1 MAAPTLPSDDE
12 LAGLVPQ
19 PGSLTWRKAGDLRI
33 ISAAGYALLMQVAH
47 PTVGAG
53 VAEHSDFASDPWGR
67 LLRTLDYVNGTI
79 YGGPAL
85 AGEIGARVRN
95 LHKSIK
101 GTRPGGERYHALEP
115 RAYAW
120 VHATLASSIVDG
132 HRLLGTPFRPHEAER
147 FWQDW
152 VRLGRLVGVRPRDL
166 PATWAE
172 FGPYFDRIVRDE
184 LEDTPTVHVVFD
196 ALAKPVPPALP
207 GLHPAL
213 WRVLR
218 VPLGTNFQLITK
230 GLLPP
235 VLRERFGF
243 RWSAADEGA
252 FRLMAGASRASRP
265 LVRGPLRE
273 FGPFYVR
280 LRRGALA
287 RGDVASAGTVAGIRA
302 RATGAA

>member
-1 MAAPTLPSDDE
+1 MAATTLPSDDE

-33 ISAAGYALLMQVAH
+33 ISAAGYALLLQVAH

-53 VAEHSDFASDPWGR
+53 VAEHSDFASDPLGR

-79 YGGPAL
+79 YGGPEL
-85 AGEIGARVRN
+85 AGEIGARVRD
-95 LHKSIK
+95 LHKSIR
-101 GTRPGGERYHALEP
+101 GRRPDGRAYHALEP

-132 HRLLGTPFRPHEAER
+132 HRLLGTPFRPGEAEE

-152 VRLGRLVGVRPRDL
+152 RRLGRLVGVRERDL

-172 FGPYFDRIVRDE
+172 FRPYFDEIVESE
-184 LEDTPTVHVVFD
+184 LEDNATVHDVFD
-196 ALAKPVPPALP
+196 SLAKPVPPALP
-207 GLHPAL
+207 GLPPAL
-213 WRVLR
+213 WSVLR
-218 VPLGTNFQLITK
+218 VPLGANFQLVTK

-235 VLRERFGF
+235 LLRRRFGL
-243 RWSAADEGA
+243 RWTSGDAAL
-252 FRLMAGASRASRP
+252 FRLTSAASRAGRP

-273 FGPFYVR
+273 FGPYYVR
-280 LRRGALA
+280 WRRAALE
-287 RGDVASAGTVAGIRA
+287 RGDVAAA
-302 RATGAA
+302 GAA